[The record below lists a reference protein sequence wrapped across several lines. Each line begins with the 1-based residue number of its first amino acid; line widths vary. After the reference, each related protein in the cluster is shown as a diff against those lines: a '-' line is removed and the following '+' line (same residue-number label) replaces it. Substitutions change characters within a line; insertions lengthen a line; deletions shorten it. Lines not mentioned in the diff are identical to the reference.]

1 MGKERVRER
10 ERLDT
15 QTDRQTGSINDP
27 SCVFTK
33 LTVEQLVIV
42 SAVIAGLYS
51 SVFKLSVFF
60 FVFLFSVTCFC
71 LKKGLTDD
79 IQAIILDI

>member
-51 SVFKLSVFF
+51 SVCQAFSILFRLP
-60 FVFLFSVTCFC
+60 LFSYLF
-71 LKKGLTDD
+71 LPEER
-79 IQAIILDI
+79 AH